1 MSLTKAE
8 ILRTA
13 LKVEEVQTPE
23 WGGAVYVRELPGNEL
38 QALMDQ
44 PKGESDIAYTYRIA
58 MSCICDENGHRV
70 FEDCDHE
77 ELMAKG
83 IAPLQ
88 RCIEAALDLNGMTEE
103 SQKALAGNSEATLSE
118 SAGSD

>member
-8 ILRTA
+8 ILGSA
-13 LKVEEVQTPE
+13 LQVREVETPE
-23 WGGAVYVRELPGNEL
+23 WGGSVFVRELPGNEL
-38 QALMDQ
+38 QALMDR

-58 MSCICDENGHRV
+58 TSCICDDGGNRL
-70 FEDCDHE
+70 FEDGEHKS
-77 ELMAKG
+77 LMAKG

-103 SQKALAGNSEATLSE
+103 SQKVLAGNSEPILSE
-118 SAGSD
+118 SSGSD